1 MARIGL
7 LEDNL
12 SIAKVCATMLG
23 YAGHKVV
30 VYANA
35 RECLQALCNAFR
47 EQPSSAKG
55 CTGENVL
62 PIDALILDLHLPT
75 VPGLEVLRLLRTSPR
90 TCTLPLI
97 FCTAATPSEIN
108 LAFTIAPD
116 ATLIEKP
123 FKLEALIAAVSDS
136 LPASLQPR
144 R

>member
-7 LEDNL
+7 LEDNS

-23 YAGHKVV
+23 YAGHEVI

-35 RECLQALCNAFR
+35 RECLQALGDSFR
-47 EQPSSAKG
+47 EQQSLAKG
-55 CTGENVL
+55 CVGENVL
-62 PIDALILDLHLPT
+62 PIDALILDLHLPR
-75 VPGLEVLRLLRTSPR
+75 VSGLEVLRLLRTSPR

-123 FKLEALIAAVSDS
+123 FKLEALISAISDA